1 MFPVSRRYL
10 VIAALMLSSLA
21 LANLAKPTHRLAELT
36 PRQLDSLIPKA
47 FGDWTVDP
55 RITPLLANPEQEALI
70 KRIYAQTLSRTYV
83 NRQGEHIMLSLAY
96 STDQSDSWGVHLP
109 EVCYPAQGLPIT
121 ANRERPLSTPF
132 GTIPSRQLQANSP
145 QRSEPITYW
154 VMVGRYATASGTERK
169 VAQMRYS
176 LEGKIPDGLL
186 VRVSSISRDTEAG
199 YKLQNAFIADMLK
212 AMPEPQRGA
221 LIGPPAL

>member
-1 MFPVSRRYL
+1 MPMRSR
-10 VIAALMLSSLA
+10 LA
-21 LANLAKPTHRLAELT
+21 L
-36 PRQLDSLIPKA
+36 SLIA
-47 FGDWTVDP
+47 S
-55 RITPLLANPEQEALI
+55 A
-70 KRIYAQTLSRTYV
+70 
-83 NRQGEHIMLSLAY
+83 IMLAACGDHKSGASQVVAKVNKEEISVHQINAVLARAGNIPEEQRKAA
-96 STDQSDSWGVHLP
+96 STQVLERLP

-169 VAQMRYS
+169 VAQMRYG